1 MVNNKIIVALVAV
14 IIVIVV
20 AGLFVLSP
28 GHAKTDS
35 RVIVTSN
42 STLHDGDSFSIR
54 LTDLNNTPIANQ
66 VVNITIIDANGNEN
80 HQVVTTDVNGEG
92 SLQLN
97 GLATTNYTVNV
108 SFGGNDNFTSC
119 NTTQKLQ
126 MKERVSSSQHIT
138 SSAGSSSNSNSHNDD
153 GYWETS
159 MDADFEYHTE
169 YYSDGNFRQYDR
181 SGRLVG
187 SSYDADQYEVG
198 SNVGFKI

>member
-1 MVNNKIIVALVAV
+1 MDNNKLIIAL
-14 IIVIVV
+14 IVILIVMIA
-20 AGLFVLSP
+20 AGIFLLNP
-28 GHAKTDS
+28 GHAKVDS

-42 STLHDGDSFSIR
+42 STLHDGDNFTIR

-66 VVNITIIDANGNEN
+66 RVNITIIDANGGKNP
-80 HQVVTTDVNGEG
+80 QAVTTDANGDG
-92 SLQLN
+92 KLQLN
-97 GLATTNYTVNV
+97 GLTLGNYTVNV
-108 SFGGNDNFTSC
+108 TYGGNDNYTVC
-119 NTTQKLQ
+119 NTTQRLQ
-126 MKERVSSSQHIT
+126 MTEKVTPQASTTSTSSSK
-138 SSAGSSSNSNSHNDD
+138 NYDD

>member
-1 MVNNKIIVALVAV
+1 MDNNKLIIALVV
-14 IIVIVV
+14 ILIVMIA
-20 AGLFVLSP
+20 AGIFLLNP
-28 GHAKTDS
+28 GHAKVDS

-42 STLHDGDSFSIR
+42 STLHDGDNFTIR

-66 VVNITIIDANGNEN
+66 RVNITIIDANGGKNP
-80 HQVVTTDVNGEG
+80 QAVTTDANGDG
-92 SLQLN
+92 RLQLN
-97 GLATTNYTVNV
+97 GLTLGNYTVNV
-108 SFGGNDNFTSC
+108 TYGGNDNYTVC
-119 NTTQKLQ
+119 NTTQRLQ
-126 MKERVSSSQHIT
+126 MTEKVTPQASTTSTSSSK
-138 SSAGSSSNSNSHNDD
+138 NYDD

>member
-1 MVNNKIIVALVAV
+1 MDNNKLIIAL
-14 IIVIVV
+14 IVILIVMIA
-20 AGLFVLSP
+20 AGIFLLNP
-28 GHAKTDS
+28 GHAKVDS

-42 STLHDGDSFSIR
+42 STLHDGDNFTIR
-54 LTDLNNTPIANQ
+54 LTDLNNTPISNQ
-66 VVNITIIDANGNEN
+66 CVNITIIDANGGKNP
-80 HQVVTTDVNGEG
+80 QAVTTDANGDG
-92 SLQLN
+92 RLQLN
-97 GLATTNYTVNV
+97 GLTLGNYTVNV
-108 SFGGNDNFTSC
+108 TYGGNNNYTVC
-119 NTTQKLQ
+119 NTTQRLQ
-126 MKERVSSSQHIT
+126 MTEKVTPQASTTSTSSSK
-138 SSAGSSSNSNSHNDD
+138 NYDD